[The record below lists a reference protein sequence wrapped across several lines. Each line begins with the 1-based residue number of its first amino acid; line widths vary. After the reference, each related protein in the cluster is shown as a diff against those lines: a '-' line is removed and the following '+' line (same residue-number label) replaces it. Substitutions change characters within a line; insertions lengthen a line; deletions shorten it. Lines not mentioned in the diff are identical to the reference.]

1 MYPYPRPRRQVKL
14 NVLFPCG
21 TFGYVI
27 TEVQMIMDVN
37 VQLKYKTHI
46 VYEVMRGGRRGYR
59 LSSSS
64 ESTSIYNEQRNPSH
78 ALPHHIQTS
87 ASLTSIRRRPP

>member
-1 MYPYPRPRRQVKL
+1 MIQFRHSSSMHAPTPDPTLPQVKL

-59 LSSSS
+59 LS
-64 ESTSIYNEQRNPSH
+64 
-78 ALPHHIQTS
+78 
-87 ASLTSIRRRPP
+87 

>member
-1 MYPYPRPRRQVKL
+1 MYARSFTVRASASPSRPHPQVKL

-46 VYEVMRGGRRGYR
+46 VYEVMRGGRRG
-59 LSSSS
+59 
-64 ESTSIYNEQRNPSH
+64 
-78 ALPHHIQTS
+78 
-87 ASLTSIRRRPP
+87 RRRS

>member
-1 MYPYPRPRRQVKL
+1 MIKFGIQGPCARTPTPDPTTQVKL

-59 LSSSS
+59 LS
-64 ESTSIYNEQRNPSH
+64 
-78 ALPHHIQTS
+78 
-87 ASLTSIRRRPP
+87 